1 MVPISDS
8 NSTEGRNTTINL
20 QALIQLNPTETLSDY
35 RTRLNSREGNLTSCS
50 LASFLYHANIELGLE
65 LGLTLLIA
73 GWQSEGSQSA
83 LEWRGHFS
91 SCQTSSHR
99 LPAVDHHV
107 RVSAGL
113 PRDGG
118 LTLLGLQQTFTPRRS
133 RRPLRRRKV
142 VASVRC
148 RTVCMQAKPILV
160 WETSG
165 G

>member
-118 LTLLGLQQTFTPRRS
+118 LTLLGLQPGHTPGHLSRVPERS
-133 RRPLRRRKV
+133 LQV
-142 VASVRC
+142 SVAQWATGEWRV
-148 RTVCMQAKPILV
+148 TKDQ
-160 WETSG
+160 
-165 G
+165 